1 MARYLSIDVFHRDT
15 GKLLT
20 RFFYNISIT
29 DIKNLVS
36 NTDTYEQHEQYFR
49 LTTVPLKVVYST
61 VEYKDI
67 RKSEPKYKAIE
78 PYEKSSFR
86 KPGNMSEKS
95 AERKLDDKDIALL
108 RTIL

>member
-1 MARYLSIDVFHRDT
+1 MSSMNSILDLRLTAAKRIGKDPSIDH
-15 GKLLT
+15 
-20 RFFYNISIT
+20 
-29 DIKNLVS
+29 
-36 NTDTYEQHEQYFR
+36 
-49 LTTVPLKVVYST
+49 TVPLKVVYST